1 MNFYIA
7 APFDTEEKRA
17 NAIKVKEILSKDKN
31 NSVFVLGN
39 IRFHRLGNILTVS
52 GDLWCL

>member
-17 NAIKVKEILSKDKN
+17 NAIKVKEILSRDKN
-31 NSVFVLGN
+31 NSVV
-39 IRFHRLGNILTVS
+39 ILS
-52 GDLWCL
+52 

>member
-17 NAIKVKEILSKDKN
+17 NAIKVKEILSRDKN
-31 NSVFVLGN
+31 NSVFCPWEYKVPQA
-39 IRFHRLGNILTVS
+39 
-52 GDLWCL
+52 W